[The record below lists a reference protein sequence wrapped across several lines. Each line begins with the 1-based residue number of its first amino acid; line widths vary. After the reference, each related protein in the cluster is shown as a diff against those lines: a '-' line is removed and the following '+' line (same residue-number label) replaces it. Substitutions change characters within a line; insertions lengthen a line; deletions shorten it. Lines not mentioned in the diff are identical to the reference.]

1 MNLAVLL
8 GFLIANIGVFV
19 GMIFKGADPVQ
30 LFTNVAA
37 IMVVGM
43 GMVGAVWA
51 SHTMEDNMASLKA
64 AKKLFM
70 PGAQPKPA
78 EAIDLLVVMSEKSR
92 REGLLGLEGMMKDVK
107 DPFLVKGVQLIM
119 DGSDAATVYDTLS
132 LEVKAM
138 KERHKV
144 AIGWFTA
151 AGIFAPSFGIL
162 GAVIGLIA
170 VMSKLDD
177 PAALGHGIA
186 AAFVAT
192 FWGVFWANALF
203 LPWGAQLKRMSA
215 TEAHYKEIVIQGVIA
230 LQAGATPRALGE
242 RLYGYLPPAQRK
254 AS

>member
-1 MNLAVLL
+1 VNIAVII
-8 GFLIANIGVFV
+8 GFAIANIGVFV

-30 LFTNVAA
+30 LFTNIAA

-43 GMVGAVWA
+43 GMFGAVWT
-51 SHTMEDNMASLKA
+51 SHTMEDNMAALKA
-64 AKKLFM
+64 TKKLFM
-70 PGAQPKPA
+70 PGKPPSGA
-78 EAIDLLVVMSEKSR
+78 ETIEQLVVMSEKAR
-92 REGLLGLEGMMKDVK
+92 REGLLGLEDMTKNMEDK
-107 DPFLVKGVQLIM
+107 FLQKGVQMIV
-119 DGSDAATVYDTLS
+119 DGADAATVYDTLS
-132 LEVKAM
+132 VEVKSM
-138 KERHKV
+138 KERHKMV
-144 AIGWFTA
+144 SGWYTS

-170 VMSKLDD
+170 VMAKLDD

-215 TEAHYKEIVIQGVIA
+215 TEAAHKEIVIQGVIA
-230 LQAGATPRALGE
+230 LQSGVTPRALGD
-242 RLYGYLPPAQRK
+242 RLYGYLPPSQRK

>member
-1 MNLAVLL
+1 MNIAVLI
-8 GFLIANIGVFV
+8 GFLLANIGVFV

-43 GMVGAVWA
+43 GMLGAVWA
-51 SHTMEDNMASLKA
+51 SHAMEENMAALKA
-64 AKKLFM
+64 MKKLWA
-70 PGAQPKPA
+70 PGKSAASA
-78 EAIDLLVVMSEKSR
+78 ETIDLLVKMSEKAR
-92 REGLLGLEGMMKDVK
+92 REGLLGLEEMLKDME
-107 DPFLVKGVQLIM
+107 DPFLQKGVQLII
-119 DGSDAATVYDTLS
+119 DGADAATVYDTLTV
-132 LEVKAM
+132 EVKSM

-144 AIGWFTA
+144 VAGWFVS

-170 VMSKLDD
+170 VMAKLDD

-215 TEAHYKEIVIQGVIA
+215 IEAGHKEIVIQGVLA
-230 LQAGATPRALGE
+230 LQSGENPRALGD
-242 RLYGYLPPAQRK
+242 RLYGYLPPAQRR

>member
-1 MNLAVLL
+1 MNIAVLL

-30 LFTNVAA
+30 LFTNIAA

-43 GMVGAVWA
+43 GMFGAVWA
-51 SHTMEDNMASLKA
+51 SHAMDENMAALKA
-64 AKKLFM
+64 FKKLFM
-70 PGAQPKPA
+70 PGKPIDPA
-78 EAIDLLVVMSEKSR
+78 ETIDLLIKMGEMSR
-92 REGLLGLEGMMKDVK
+92 REGLLGLEEMTKNME
-107 DPFLVKGVQLIM
+107 DPFMKRGIQMII
-119 DGSDAATVYDTLS
+119 DGADAATVYDALFQ
-132 LEVKAM
+132 EVKAM

-144 AIGWFTA
+144 VSGWFTS

-170 VMSKLDD
+170 VMAKLDD

-215 TEAHYKEIVIQGVIA
+215 QEAQYKEIIIQGVLA
-230 LQAGATPRALGE
+230 LQTGTNPRALGE
-242 RLYGYLPPAQRK
+242 RLYGYLPPAKRK

>member
-8 GFLIANIGVFV
+8 GFVIANVGVFV

-43 GMVGAVWA
+43 GMFGAVWA
-51 SHTMEDNMASLKA
+51 SHTMDDNKAALKA
-64 AKKLFM
+64 FKKLLT
-70 PGAQPKPA
+70 PGKQPQGA
-78 EAIDLLVVMSEKSR
+78 ETIEQLVVMSEKAR
-92 REGLLGLEGMMKDVK
+92 REGLLGLEDMTKGMD
-107 DPFLVKGVQLIM
+107 DPFLQKGVQLII
-119 DGSDAATVYDTLS
+119 DGSDAATVYDTLTV
-132 LEVKAM
+132 EVKAM

-144 AIGWFTA
+144 VAGWFVA

-170 VMSKLDD
+170 VMAKLDD
-177 PAALGHGIA
+177 PAALGTGIA

-203 LPWGAQLKRMSA
+203 LPWGAQLKRMSGE
-215 TEAHYKEIVIQGVIA
+215 EARHKEMVIQGIIA
-230 LQAGATPRALGE
+230 LQSGVAPRALGE
-242 RLYGYLPPAQRK
+242 RLYGYLPPSQRK

>member
-1 MNLAVLL
+1 MNLSVII
-8 GFLIANIGVFV
+8 GFAIANIGVFV

-30 LFTNVAA
+30 LFTNIAA

-43 GMVGAVWA
+43 GMFGAVWA
-51 SHTMEDNMASLKA
+51 SHTMEDNMAALKA
-64 AKKLFM
+64 TKKIFM
-70 PGAQPKPA
+70 PGKPPSSPD
-78 EAIDLLVVMSEKSR
+78 AIDQLVVMAEKAR
-92 REGLLGLEGMMKDVK
+92 REGLLGLEDMTKNMD
-107 DPFLVKGVQLIM
+107 DPFLKKGVQMIV
-119 DGSDAATVYDTLS
+119 DGADAASVYDTLTVD
-132 LEVKAM
+132 VKSM
-138 KERHKV
+138 KERHKAV
-144 AIGWFTA
+144 SGWYTS

-170 VMSKLDD
+170 VMAKLDD

-215 TEAHYKEIVIQGVIA
+215 SEAAYKEMVIQGVIA
-230 LQAGATPRALGE
+230 LQSGVTPRSMTD
-242 RLYGYLPPAQRK
+242 RLNGYLPPAQRK

>member
-1 MNLAVLL
+1 
-8 GFLIANIGVFV
+8 
-19 GMIFKGADPVQ
+19 
-30 LFTNVAA
+30 
-37 IMVVGM
+37 
-43 GMVGAVWA
+43 
-51 SHTMEDNMASLKA
+51 
-64 AKKLFM
+64 
-70 PGAQPKPA
+70 
-78 EAIDLLVVMSEKSR
+78 
-92 REGLLGLEGMMKDVK
+92 
-107 DPFLVKGVQLIM
+107 
-119 DGSDAATVYDTLS
+119 
-132 LEVKAM
+132 M

-230 LQAGATPRALGE
+230 LQAG
-242 RLYGYLPPAQRK
+242 
-254 AS
+254 S